1 MVEDGGRIAGHKVEP
16 DKSMKKSERSV
27 SRPTGTSPRG
37 TKSTASRPAKPVQS
51 TIVEGQSGETLSLTE
66 IKELIEL
73 VSEKQF
79 NEFELERGD
88 FRLRL
93 QKGGPRLVEQ
103 PSGAIAGGTTLPT
116 PATQIGQ
123 GSAQVVIAPEPAPII
138 EEKLHLVTSPIVGTF
153 YRSPSPTS
161 EVFVKLGDSVE
172 SGKTLCIIE
181 AMKLMNEI
189 QSDGTGTIAKIFVEN
204 GQPVE
209 YGQPLFGLK
218 V

>member
-1 MVEDGGRIAGHKVEP
+1 
-16 DKSMKKSERSV
+16 MKKTERQAG
-27 SRPTGTSPRG
+27 RPVGAATSAKVR
-37 TKSTASRPAKPVQS
+37 KSTEKQVAPASVDPTTDGVSAEK
-51 TIVEGQSGETLSLTE
+51 LSLTE

-93 QKGGPRLVEQ
+93 QRGGARTLVEVPAVQ
-103 PSGAIAGGTTLPT
+103 LATPVATTPVAPPSESKVTA
-116 PATQIGQ
+116 
-123 GSAQVVIAPEPAPII
+123 EPAVD
-138 EEKLHLVTSPIVGTF
+138 EKLHLVTSPIVGTF
-153 YRSPSPTS
+153 YRSPSPAAES
-161 EVFVKLGDSVE
+161 FVKLGDSVE

-181 AMKLMNEI
+181 AMKLMNDI
-189 QSDGTGTIAKIFVEN
+189 QSDASGVVAKIFVEN

>member
-1 MVEDGGRIAGHKVEP
+1 M
-16 DKSMKKSERSV
+16 
-27 SRPTGTSPRG
+27 
-37 TKSTASRPAKPVQS
+37 
-51 TIVEGQSGETLSLTE
+51 VEGQSGETLSLTE

-103 PSGAIAGGTTLPT
+103 SSGAMSGAATLAT
-116 PATQIGQ
+116 PVGQ
-123 GSAQVVIAPEPAPII
+123 GAAQVVSTPETTSIV

-161 EVFVKLGDSVE
+161 DVFVKLGDSVE
-172 SGKTLCIIE
+172 AGKTLCIIE

-189 QSDGTGTIAKIFVEN
+189 QSDGRGTIAKIFVEN

>member
-1 MVEDGGRIAGHKVEP
+1 MRKTAPKTSNAKKTAS
-16 DKSMKKSERSV
+16 KSADA
-27 SRPTGTSPRG
+27 TH
-37 TKSTASRPAKPVQS
+37 SRPASHAATSPE
-51 TIVEGQSGETLSLTE
+51 VESSENLNLAE

-79 NEFELERGD
+79 SEFELERGT

-93 QKGGPRLVEQ
+93 LKGGAKTSVESAVHVVAA
-103 PSGAIAGGTTLPT
+103 PPPVVAAG
-116 PATQIGQ
+116 
-123 GSAQVVIAPEPAPII
+123 PAPVVAAAPKVEAPLAPVAAAPA
-138 EEKLHLVTSPIVGTF
+138 EEELTLITSPIVGTF
-153 YRSPSPTS
+153 YHASSPTA
-161 EVFVKLGDSVE
+161 EPFVKVGDPVE
-172 SGKTLCIIE
+172 VGKTVCIIE

-189 QSDGTGTIAKIFVEN
+189 PAEVRGTVARIFVEN

>member
-1 MVEDGGRIAGHKVEP
+1 
-16 DKSMKKSERSV
+16 MKKTERQT
-27 SRPTGTSPRG
+27 SRPTASAGSAAAAKGRKTTGKRVAVE
-37 TKSTASRPAKPVQS
+37 STDSV
-51 TIVEGQSGETLSLTE
+51 IEGSLGENLSLIE

-79 NEFELERGD
+79 NEFELEHGD

-93 QKGGPRLVEQ
+93 QRGGARVASDAP
-103 PSGAIAGGTTLPT
+103 
-116 PATQIGQ
+116 
-123 GSAQVVIAPEPAPII
+123 VVAAMPIPVAAPHIEVTAAAEPVAV
-138 EEKLHLVTSPIVGTF
+138 EEKLHLITSPIVGTF

-161 EVFVKLGDSVE
+161 ESFVKLGDSVE
-172 SGKTLCIIE
+172 VGKTLCIIE
-181 AMKLMNEI
+181 AMKLMNDI
-189 QSDGTGTIAKIFVEN
+189 QSDAMGTVAKIFVEN